1 MITKVRVKNFRS
13 HLDSEFEFSGG
24 TNALVGI
31 LGSGKSTV
39 MNALCFG
46 LFGTFPDLQGKKVKL
61 DDIIMNKPS
70 VKDQAEV
77 VVDFKVDGKTYTVMR
92 TIERGK
98 GTTYSE
104 IREGDK
110 LLDSPN
116 SQRVTELIEKILK
129 VNYELFSKAIYSEQN
144 ALDYFLRL
152 PRGERMRRID
162 NLMMIDKFGKARSST
177 VTLRNKLVERKL
189 GKQSIIDQTDLKE
202 VKKDISDIEYSLE
215 GLNKSKNKVSDD
227 LEVST
232 KEKTDIEKNLEQLEK
247 FNKDLTY
254 LKQEEKSFETAIE
267 ENEKVIED
275 VKRILKGK
283 KPENIKENLKK
294 FSEKLEILE
303 KKLTKKRNEYE
314 KLTELI
320 SESKTKIEYLERDKI
335 KRLDKEVSEKL
346 EFQKKIIDLKNEY
359 GEKPPEVLKK
369 EKKELE
375 KIDKELASISTRFNE
390 IQDILDQVHHLKDQ
404 CPICL
409 SKLTPTKKTKLI
421 EQQKNKMEE
430 IEKRLKTMKKDRE
443 VKEETVQA
451 LEEIV
456 DKFKQF
462 LTEVTDLDKL
472 QTELKESKKKHSELL
487 KIVKEN
493 EKEFNEMKELITKLQ
508 ADMDKSKDEKQS
520 MEMIAS
526 RLSEFEK
533 MKSRLSDFRLKE
545 KEVKK
550 KITEVIEKIGDQD
563 LEKTRKE
570 FTEVTSKI
578 SELNERIKSLSNLI
592 TEKENRKKEHEE
604 KLKLIETQKKDVVK
618 LEKIIKDLR
627 IFEKALERTQVQL
640 RTEFIDAVNYTMSK
654 IWPNLYPYEDF
665 TDIALNIEGG
675 DYILQLKDR
684 MDRWI
689 SADGVASGGE
699 RSLACLALRIAFALV
714 LAPHIRLLVLDE
726 PSHNLDSTALK
737 ELAKTLREK
746 ISEFIS
752 QTFLITHEPQLE
764 DAVTGMAYRLERDKT
779 QDGITK
785 IIPLG

>member
-13 HLDSEFEFSGG
+13 HLDSEFDFSGG

-46 LFGTFPDLQGKKVKL
+46 LFGSFPDLQAKKVKL

-77 VVDFKVDGKTYTVMR
+77 VVDFEVDGKNYSVMR

-98 GTTYSE
+98 GTIYSE

-110 LLDSPN
+110 LLDAPN
-116 SQRVTELIEKILK
+116 TQRVTELIEKILK

-189 GKQSIIDQTDLKE
+189 GKQSIINQTDLKE

-215 GLNKSKNKVSDD
+215 GLNKSKNKVSKN
-227 LEVST
+227 LKIST
-232 KEKTDIEKNLEQLEK
+232 KEKTEIEKKLEK
-247 FNKDLTY
+247 LDKLNKDLTY
-254 LKQEEKSFETAIE
+254 LRQEEKSFETAIE
-267 ENEKVIED
+267 ENEKIIED
-275 VKRILKGK
+275 IQQKLKGK
-283 KPENIKENLKK
+283 KPEKIKETLKQ
-294 FSEKLEILE
+294 FSEKLGILE
-303 KKLTKKRNEYE
+303 KNLTKKRSDYE

-320 SESKTKIEYLERDKI
+320 SESKTKLEYLERDKI

-346 EFQKKIIDLKNEY
+346 EFQKKITDLKKEY

-375 KIDKELASISTRFNE
+375 KIDKELASISARFSE
-390 IQDILDQVHHLKDQ
+390 IQDIIEKVHHLKDQ
-404 CPICL
+404 CPVCL
-409 SKLTPTKKTKLI
+409 SRLTPTKKRKLI

-430 IEKRLKTMKKDRE
+430 IEKRLKKMKKDRE
-443 VKEETVQA
+443 VKEESVQN
-451 LEEIV
+451 LEEV
-456 DKFKQF
+456 MDKFKQF
-462 LTEVTDLDKL
+462 LSEVTDLDKL

-493 EKEFNEMKELITKLQ
+493 EKEFNEMKEVIEKLQ
-508 ADMDKSKDEKQS
+508 ADIDKGKDEKQS
-520 MEMIAS
+520 LEMIAS
-526 RLSEFEK
+526 RVSEFEK
-533 MKSRLSDFRLKE
+533 MKSRLSDFRSKE

-550 KITEVIEKIGDQD
+550 KITEVVEKIGDQD

-570 FTEVTSKI
+570 FTEVTSRI
-578 SELNERIKSLSNLI
+578 SELNERINSLSDLI

-640 RTEFIDAVNYTMSK
+640 RTEFIDAVNYTMGE

-665 TDIALNIEGG
+665 TGIALNIEAG
-675 DYILQLKDR
+675 DYVLQLKDR

-689 SADGVASGGE
+689 GADGIASGGE
-699 RSLACLALRIAFALV
+699 RSLACLALRIAFSLV
-714 LAPHIRLLVLDE
+714 LAPQLGFLILDE
-726 PSHNLDSTALK
+726 PTANLDKSAIT
-737 ELAKTLREK
+737 ELANTLRER
-746 ISEFIS
+746 INEFVD
-752 QTFLITHEPQLE
+752 QTFIISHTPELE
-764 DAVTGMAYRLERDKT
+764 DAVTGFAYRLERDKT
-779 QDGITK
+779 TDGSTK
-785 IIPLG
+785 VVKLN

>member
-13 HLDSEFEFSGG
+13 HLDSEFNFSGG

-77 VVDFKVDGKTYTVMR
+77 VVDFEVDGKNYSVMR

-116 SQRVTELIEKILK
+116 TQRVTELIEKILK

-227 LEVST
+227 LKIST
-232 KEKTDIEKNLEQLEK
+232 KDKTEIEKKLEK
-247 FNKDLTY
+247 LNKLNKDLTY
-254 LKQEEKSFETAIE
+254 LRQEEKSFETAIE

-275 VKRILKGK
+275 IQQKLKGK
-283 KPENIKENLKK
+283 KPEKIKETLKE
-294 FSEKLEILE
+294 FSENLEILE
-303 KKLTKKRNEYE
+303 KNLTKKRTQYE
-314 KLTELI
+314 KLTKLI
-320 SESKTKIEYLERDKI
+320 SESKTKLEYLERDKI

-346 EFQKKIIDLKNEY
+346 EFQKKIIELKKEY

-375 KIDKELASISTRFNE
+375 KIDKELASISARFTE
-390 IQDILDQVHHLKDQ
+390 IQDILEQVHHLKDQ
-404 CPICL
+404 CPVCL
-409 SKLTPTKKTKLI
+409 SKLTPTKKRKLI
-421 EQQKNKMEE
+421 EQQKKKMEE
-430 IEKRLKTMKKDRE
+430 IEERLKKMKKDRE
-443 VKEETVQA
+443 VKEESVQA
-451 LEEIV
+451 LEEVV

-462 LTEVTDLDKL
+462 LTEVTDFDKL

-493 EKEFNEMKELITKLQ
+493 EKEFNEMKEVITKLQ
-508 ADMDKSKDEKQS
+508 TDIDKSKDEKQS
-520 MEMIAS
+520 LEMIAS

-533 MKSRLSDFRLKE
+533 MKSRLSDFRSKE

-550 KITEVIEKIGDQD
+550 KITEVVEKIGDQD
-563 LEKTRKE
+563 LEKTRKQ
-570 FTEVTSKI
+570 FTEVTSNI

-640 RTEFIDAVNYTMSK
+640 RTEFIDAVNYTMGE

-665 TDIALNIEGG
+665 TGIALNIEAG
-675 DYILQLKDR
+675 DYVLQLKDR

-689 SADGVASGGE
+689 GADGIASGGE
-699 RSLACLALRIAFALV
+699 RSLACLALRIAFSLV
-714 LAPHIRLLVLDE
+714 LAPQLGFLILDE
-726 PSHNLDSTALK
+726 PTANLDKSAIT
-737 ELAKTLREK
+737 ELANTLRER
-746 ISEFIS
+746 INEFVD
-752 QTFLITHEPQLE
+752 QTFIISHTPELE
-764 DAVTGMAYRLERDKT
+764 DAVTGFAYRLERDKT
-779 QDGITK
+779 TDSSTK
-785 IIPLG
+785 VVKLN

>member
-13 HLDSEFEFSGG
+13 HLDSEFNFSGG

-77 VVDFKVDGKTYTVMR
+77 VVDFEVDGKNYSVMR

-116 SQRVTELIEKILK
+116 TQRVTELIEKILK

-227 LEVST
+227 LKIST
-232 KEKTDIEKNLEQLEK
+232 KDKTEIEKKLEK
-247 FNKDLTY
+247 LNKLNKDLTY
-254 LKQEEKSFETAIE
+254 LRQEEKSFETAIE

-275 VKRILKGK
+275 IQQKLKGK
-283 KPENIKENLKK
+283 KPEKIKETLKE
-294 FSEKLEILE
+294 FSENLEILE
-303 KKLTKKRNEYE
+303 KNLTKKRTQYE
-314 KLTELI
+314 KLTKLI
-320 SESKTKIEYLERDKI
+320 SESKTKLEYLERDKI

-346 EFQKKIIDLKNEY
+346 EFQKKIIELKKEY

-375 KIDKELASISTRFNE
+375 KIDKELASISARFTE
-390 IQDILDQVHHLKDQ
+390 IQDILEQVHHLKDQ
-404 CPICL
+404 CPVCL
-409 SKLTPTKKTKLI
+409 SKLTPTKKRKLI
-421 EQQKNKMEE
+421 EQQKKKMEE
-430 IEKRLKTMKKDRE
+430 IEERLKKMKKDRE
-443 VKEETVQA
+443 VKEESVQA
-451 LEEIV
+451 LEEVV

-462 LTEVTDLDKL
+462 LTEVTDFDKL

-493 EKEFNEMKELITKLQ
+493 EKEFNEMKEVITKLQ
-508 ADMDKSKDEKQS
+508 TDIDKSKDEKQS
-520 MEMIAS
+520 LEMIAS

-533 MKSRLSDFRLKE
+533 MKSRLSDFRSKE

-550 KITEVIEKIGDQD
+550 KITEVVEKIGDQD

-570 FTEVTSKI
+570 FTEVTSNI

-640 RTEFIDAVNYTMSK
+640 RTEFIDAVNYTMSE

-665 TDIALNIEGG
+665 TGIALNIEAG
-675 DYILQLKDR
+675 DYVLQLKDR

-689 SADGVASGGE
+689 GADGIASGGE
-699 RSLACLALRIAFALV
+699 RSLACLALRIAFSLV
-714 LAPHIRLLVLDE
+714 LAPQLGFLILDE
-726 PSHNLDSTALK
+726 PTANLDKSAIT
-737 ELAKTLREK
+737 ELANTLRER
-746 ISEFIS
+746 INEFVD
-752 QTFLITHEPQLE
+752 QTFIISHTPELE
-764 DAVTGMAYRLERDKT
+764 DAVTGFAYRLERDKT
-779 QDGITK
+779 TDSSTK
-785 IIPLG
+785 VVKLN